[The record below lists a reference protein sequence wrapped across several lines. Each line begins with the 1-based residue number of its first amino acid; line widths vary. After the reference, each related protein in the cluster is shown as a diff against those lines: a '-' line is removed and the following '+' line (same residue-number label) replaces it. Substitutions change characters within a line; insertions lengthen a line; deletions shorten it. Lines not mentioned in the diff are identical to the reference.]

1 MATCWWSSHDRRAAV
16 TGFLNV
22 LLVGLLLGGIYS
34 LISIGLNLIFG
45 VLRVVNFAQGGLV
58 MIGMYSTVFLY
69 YRLGLDPYV
78 ALFLV
83 TPAMFVFGMVL
94 YRLILQPLQ
103 NEPMMQ
109 IFATFGLLILFENSV
124 LAITRGEGYSLAGT
138 YSGTVIDVFGL
149 KASVGRAIVFVA
161 TSAIA
166 LGLMLFL
173 SRTMAGKAIRAV
185 IQDRQSARLM
195 GINVERTYLLTF
207 GLGTALAGVAGA
219 LLAPIYTLSPYIGGN
234 FILAAFAV
242 VVLGGLGSV
251 PGAYIGGIA
260 VGLMESFAGYYV
272 DPALKQA
279 IWFIIFVVVLVV
291 RPSGLMGQA
300 GAEEVGLREQT

>member
-1 MATCWWSSHDRRAAV
+1 MET
-16 TGFLNV
+16 FLNI
-22 LLVGLLLGGIYS
+22 LISGILLGGIYS
-34 LISIGLNLIFG
+34 LVSIGLNLIFG
-45 VLRVVNFAQGGLV
+45 VVRIVNFAQGEFVMIAMYATFFCFAKFGIGPYYAVFLVAPLLFVLGLV
-58 MIGMYSTVFLY
+58 VQ
-69 YRLGLDPYV
+69 RLV
-78 ALFLV
+78 
-83 TPAMFVFGMVL
+83 
-94 YRLILQPLQ
+94 LQPLQ

-109 IFATFGLLILFENSV
+109 VFATFGLLILFENSV
-124 LAITRGEGYSLAGT
+124 LAITRGEGYSLAG
-138 YSGTVIDVFGL
+138 YSNTVIEVFGL
-149 KASVGRAIVFVA
+149 RASIARVIVFVA
-161 TSAIA
+161 VSAIA

-207 GLGTALAGVAGA
+207 ALGAALAGVAGA

-251 PGAYIGGIA
+251 PGAYIGGLA

>member
-1 MATCWWSSHDRRAAV
+1 MLAMYATFFCFAKFGIGPYFAV
-16 TGFLNV
+16 FLV
-22 LLVGLLLGGIYS
+22 APLMFLLG
-34 LISIGLNLIFG
+34 LA
-45 VLRVVNFAQGGLV
+45 VQRLV
-58 MIGMYSTVFLY
+58 
-69 YRLGLDPYV
+69 
-78 ALFLV
+78 
-83 TPAMFVFGMVL
+83 
-94 YRLILQPLQ
+94 LQPLQ

-109 IFATFGLLILFENSV
+109 VFATFGLLILFENSV

-138 YSGTVIDVFGL
+138 YSRAVIDIFGL
-149 KASVGRAIVFVA
+149 KASVSRVIVFLAA
-161 TSAIA
+161 TGIA
-166 LGLMLFL
+166 LALMLFL
-173 SRTMAGKAIRAV
+173 QRTMAGKAIRAV

-195 GINVERTYLLTF
+195 GINVSRTYLLTF
-207 GLGTALAGVAGA
+207 ALGTALAGVAGA

-251 PGAYIGGIA
+251 PGAYIGGLM

-300 GAEEVGLREQT
+300 GAEEVGLREQN